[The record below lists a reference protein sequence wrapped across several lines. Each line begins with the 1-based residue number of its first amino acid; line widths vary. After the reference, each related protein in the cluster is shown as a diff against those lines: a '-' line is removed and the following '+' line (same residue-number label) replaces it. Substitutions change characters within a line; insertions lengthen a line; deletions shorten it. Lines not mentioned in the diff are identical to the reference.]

1 MQKILIPVLLIISL
15 SRPGFAGE
23 RNGGSVDITIEFSL
37 LFPGYVQIKD
47 EECALSSFF
56 ECEKAVIRLRRADC
70 RKQMRSPECID
81 SEDILSTSAC
91 IPGLIYE
98 GFASRGDKVTVSV
111 CKSSG
116 GFGNIA
122 VRDLRSGVIW
132 TRYFL
137 LRDGNTVRYP

>member
-1 MQKILIPVLLIISL
+1 MQRILVPLLLFLSL
-15 SRPGFAGE
+15 FRPGFAEEG
-23 RNGGSVDITIEFSL
+23 NGSYVDITIEFSS

-56 ECEKAVIRLRRADC
+56 ECEKAAIRLRREDC
-70 RKQMRSPECID
+70 RRPGQSPECA
-81 SEDILSTSAC
+81 EAGEILATSTC

-98 GFASRGDKVTVSV
+98 GTASRGDKVTVSV

-116 GFGNIA
+116 GFGNIS
-122 VRDLRSGVIW
+122 VRNLRNGLVW

-137 LRDGNTVRYP
+137 LTDGNTVRYP